1 MLKNMK
7 NTTYKNNMKIYLTA
21 TMLLLHGDIALAN
34 EIDDIPAIDCMMEPN
49 VLVDLSSSVAG
60 VLDTLTVDKSDEV
73 KKGQVIATLKS
84 DIEQVSV
91 RSSRERLKLSAAE
104 YKRAAALY
112 REKAITKSEKEQS
125 DNDKKLAELELKHA
139 KTNLNLR
146 KIKSPINGVVVKRY
160 ANPGEFVETKPILQL
175 AQLDPLFLRIEVVSP
190 VANYGKI
197 VKGMRASIVPEFGE
211 YDGLVAE
218 VVVVDKVVDAASGTF
233 SIRLELDNKSHAIPG
248 GLRCS
253 AKFMPME
260 APTQHAK
267 LDKNVE
273 KQHETKVKK
282 KNEIKLEK
290 KAENKEP
297 KIIANKSVEKLLSQ
311 KLSNQSLVSQ
321 NLSSQESTSKKP
333 KQKEV
338 PTVSVQSVQ
347 EKICKRIGPYKNQK
361 VLAKI
366 FLPISTVVE
375 QVELN
380 MISKSE
386 VTYQVVSDR
395 FRSKSEAESI
405 KHEMQSV
412 GIRDTAFLA
421 VTNKQ
426 QLALGVYGSKKSA
439 IQRMNAVQTK
449 GFGAEVSKRQKQKNM
464 IFAEIKYSPS
474 SARLIAKHI
483 KPRQQATCT
492 AIKVASS
499 NNL

>member
-7 NTTYKNNMKIYLTA
+7 NITYKNNMKFYITA
-21 TMLLLHGDIALAN
+21 AMLLLHADITLAN

-104 YKRAAALY
+104 YKRAAELY

-146 KIKSPINGVVVKRY
+146 RIKSPINGVVVKRY

-175 AQLDPLFLRIEVVSP
+175 AQLDPLRIEVVSP

-248 GLRCS
+248 GLKCS
-253 AKFMPME
+253 AKFMSDSLTEAKIEKSPMKQVAAIVTKSIQE
-260 APTQHAK
+260 TELEVNPTTPF
-267 LDKNVE
+267 
-273 KQHETKVKK
+273 ETSD
-282 KNEIKLEK
+282 EDY
-290 KAENKEP
+290 
-297 KIIANKSVEKLLSQ
+297 LLC
-311 KLSNQSLVSQ
+311 
-321 NLSSQESTSKKP
+321 T
-333 KQKEV
+333 
-338 PTVSVQSVQ
+338 T
-347 EKICKRIGPYKNQK
+347 IGPYNKKRDVTLLLSTLRKEVKRSDIREKIAARKTYLVTSRLKKSSAEANLLKNEMQQAGFTDIALLLK
-361 VLAKI
+361 
-366 FLPISTVVE
+366 
-375 QVELN
+375 
-380 MISKSE
+380 SKS
-386 VTYQVVSDR
+386 
-395 FRSKSEAESI
+395 K
-405 KHEMQSV
+405 
-412 GIRDTAFLA
+412 
-421 VTNKQ
+421 
-426 QLALGVYGSKKSA
+426 QLALGVYSSKVAA
-439 IQRMNAVQTK
+439 IRRIQSFKKK
-449 GFGAEVSKRQKQKNM
+449 GFEVTLTERRSKGKAK
-464 IFAEIKYSPS
+464 IYTADITYSS
-474 SARLIAKHI
+474 SSEEKISKHI
-483 KPRQQATCT
+483 PDMLQRACDDHT
-492 AIKVASS
+492 
-499 NNL
+499 

>member
-21 TMLLLHGDIALAN
+21 IMMLLHGDIALAN

-73 KKGQVIATLKS
+73 KKGEVIATLKS

-104 YKRAAALY
+104 YKRAAELY

-146 KIKSPINGVVVKRY
+146 RIKSPINGVVVKRY

-175 AQLDPLFLRIEVVSP
+175 AQLDPLRIEVVSP

-197 VKGMRASIVPEFGE
+197 VKGMRANIVPEFGE

-248 GLRCS
+248 GLRCR

-260 APTQHAK
+260 APIQHAK
-267 LDKNVE
+267 LDKNIE

-282 KNEIKLEK
+282 KNEIKFEK
-290 KAENKEP
+290 KAEKKES
-297 KIIANKSVEKLLSQ
+297 KIMANKSVEKSLSQ

-333 KQKEV
+333 KQKEI
-338 PTVSVQSVQ
+338 PTVSVKSVQ

-405 KHEMQSV
+405 KHEMQSA